1 MARACQSWAPWVL
14 YFISVNRNCYLL
26 IKPSQLNFAARFL
39 VAPKRRESWAH
50 QGNRQAGCLCVTLL
64 AGSASRGRCAQPEN
78 SSKCMHND
86 IMYAHVRWRLS
97 LYLGLGSPTAASML
111 QPIKAL
117 LRTGNV
123 QCVPVWIWQHHW
135 GDKSAG
141 DRLQVSIDNQL
152 DKILAISPGVT
163 LCDRPQHSRKTR
175 CHLDT

>member
-1 MARACQSWAPWVL
+1 MARACQSWAPLVL

-39 VAPKRRESWAH
+39 VALKRRESWAH
-50 QGNRQAGCLCVTLL
+50 QGNRQAGVFVCYPP
-64 AGSASRGRCAQPEN
+64 GRGQPLEEGAHKPEN
-78 SSKCMHND
+78 SSKCMHNV
-86 IMYAHVRWRLS
+86 YAHVRWRLS

-123 QCVPVWIWQHHW
+123 QCVPVWIWRHHW